1 MKSEFWNLEIEH
13 HPHHP
18 IPQRLSRITTND
30 CRFYQMIS
38 DSYWEGEW
46 RVKTLQEYPT
56 NDVTKIIP
64 DCGIRLTI
72 QRKKKDNNASS
83 PNTANGSK
91 MVVVSEAGGL
101 EQQDH
106 EVCGMIPPSGAAEAE
121 AEQEQ
126 EQDHEYS
133 LSLTVQNTFEG
144 TLSIRPAVTT
154 DYGGESNPIEIGPFV
169 ASAVEGE
176 GEEEGEKNP
185 PPTPDESTISEEVAA
200 MESLL
205 ITHLPDLEKGC
216 IVGRGHMY
224 LTGSTFELT
233 LEQYEDGK
241 PVGEDPQEILNNYLK
256 KLGMR

>member
-1 MKSEFWNLEIEH
+1 MMKSEFWDLEIEH

-18 IPQRLSRITTND
+18 IPQQSSHITTND

-38 DSYWEGEW
+38 DSDWEGEW

-72 QRKKKDNNASS
+72 QRK
-83 PNTANGSK
+83 
-91 MVVVSEAGGL
+91 
-101 EQQDH
+101 
-106 EVCGMIPPSGAAEAE
+106 
-121 AEQEQ
+121 Q

-133 LSLTVQNTFEG
+133 LSLAVQNTFEG
-144 TLSIRPAVTT
+144 TLSVRPTVTT

-169 ASAVEGE
+169 ASAVEG
-176 GEEEGEKNP
+176 EGEKNP

>member
-1 MKSEFWNLEIEH
+1 
-13 HPHHP
+13 
-18 IPQRLSRITTND
+18 
-30 CRFYQMIS
+30 MIS
-38 DSYWEGEW
+38 DSDWEGEW

-72 QRKKKDNNASS
+72 QRK
-83 PNTANGSK
+83 
-91 MVVVSEAGGL
+91 
-101 EQQDH
+101 
-106 EVCGMIPPSGAAEAE
+106 
-121 AEQEQ
+121 Q

-133 LSLTVQNTFEG
+133 LSLAVQNTFEG

-176 GEEEGEKNP
+176 GEEGEGGKNS

-256 KLGMR
+256 KMGMR

>member
-1 MKSEFWNLEIEH
+1 
-13 HPHHP
+13 
-18 IPQRLSRITTND
+18 
-30 CRFYQMIS
+30 MIS
-38 DSYWEGEW
+38 DSDWEGEW

-72 QRKKKDNNASS
+72 QRK
-83 PNTANGSK
+83 
-91 MVVVSEAGGL
+91 
-101 EQQDH
+101 
-106 EVCGMIPPSGAAEAE
+106 
-121 AEQEQ
+121 Q

-133 LSLTVQNTFEG
+133 LSLAVQNTFEG
-144 TLSIRPAVTT
+144 TLSVRPTVTT

-176 GEEEGEKNP
+176 GGEEGEKNP

>member
-1 MKSEFWNLEIEH
+1 
-13 HPHHP
+13 
-18 IPQRLSRITTND
+18 
-30 CRFYQMIS
+30 MIS
-38 DSYWEGEW
+38 DSDWEGEW

-72 QRKKKDNNASS
+72 QRK
-83 PNTANGSK
+83 
-91 MVVVSEAGGL
+91 
-101 EQQDH
+101 
-106 EVCGMIPPSGAAEAE
+106 
-121 AEQEQ
+121 Q

-176 GEEEGEKNP
+176 GEKNP

-205 ITHLPDLEKGC
+205 ITHLPDLEKGS

-256 KLGMR
+256 KMGMR

>member
-1 MKSEFWNLEIEH
+1 MMKSEFWNLEIEH

-72 QRKKKDNNASS
+72 QRK
-83 PNTANGSK
+83 
-91 MVVVSEAGGL
+91 
-101 EQQDH
+101 
-106 EVCGMIPPSGAAEAE
+106 
-121 AEQEQ
+121 Q

-169 ASAVEGE
+169 ASAVEG
-176 GEEEGEKNP
+176 EGEKNP